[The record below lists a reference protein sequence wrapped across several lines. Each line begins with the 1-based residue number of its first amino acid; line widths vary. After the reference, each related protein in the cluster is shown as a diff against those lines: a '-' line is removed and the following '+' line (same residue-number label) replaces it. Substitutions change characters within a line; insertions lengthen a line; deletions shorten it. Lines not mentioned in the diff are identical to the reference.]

1 MRGGVRSWGL
11 MAAACVQLA
20 APAAGPRRTPRSAP
34 LFAFLLLGAGPAASP
49 DLLAFSLYMANFCDG
64 ATVAKISGRKSEI
77 QSNLEHQIL
86 RANVSQRSLTENEV
100 LSRSSQCDSPAE
112 STGRLEKRSL
122 VVFFFSP
129 FFDGNRSL
137 SVSSL
142 PGQCKRNVSRG
153 EQNTSP
159 FANSRGHPYPCARS
173 LVRRSF

>member
-1 MRGGVRSWGL
+1 M
-11 MAAACVQLA
+11 C
-20 APAAGPRRTPRSAP
+20 AAGGLWRLHVYSWLRRRRGRDAPRVPH
-34 LFAFLLLGAGPAASP
+34 L
-49 DLLAFSLYMANFCDG
+49 FSLFFFSAQDRQP
-64 ATVAKISGRKSEI
+64 VQISVLPRFTWRISAAERRSPKFQDKKLLKSEI

-159 FANSRGHPYPCARS
+159 FANSRGRPYPCARS